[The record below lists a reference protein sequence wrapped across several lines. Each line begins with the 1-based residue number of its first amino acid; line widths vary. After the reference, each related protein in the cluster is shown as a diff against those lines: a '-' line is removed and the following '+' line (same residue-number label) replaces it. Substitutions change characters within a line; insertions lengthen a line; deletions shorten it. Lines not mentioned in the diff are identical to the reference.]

1 MEVEG
6 RRDLGGRKEVEG
18 EEVGRIR
25 YGRRWERCTEGQEIE
40 QRYVA
45 MGDGE
50 LGLAT
55 RKSQMPGK
63 QEAPRTQ

>member
-1 MEVEG
+1 M
-6 RRDLGGRKEVEG
+6 GGRKEVEG

-45 MGDGE
+45 MGNGE
-50 LGLAT
+50 PERPRL
-55 RKSQMPGK
+55 
-63 QEAPRTQ
+63 QESKKVPRTQQG